1 MSSPTSSEHQGLPA
15 SNEVHALPEHA
26 SPASTGL
33 PDDASQH
40 PVPAEKK
47 RKSSWTRMLILL
59 LILLAFVGVVVY
71 RIRSNK
77 KEDQKQAQGA
87 AAAANRPIPVAFD
100 VVQQRPVP
108 IFLTALGTVT
118 AYNTVTLKSRVDGQI
133 VRINFR
139 EGQRVTQGQLLIEI
153 DPRPYQ
159 AALAQA
165 QGNLTRDQANA
176 ANATAQQQRYN
187 QLYSAG
193 VVSREQ
199 AQAQESTAGQATGTL
214 EADRA
219 AIQAARVNL
228 AYTRITS
235 PITGIVGLRQ
245 VDIGNIVAANS
256 STGLLV
262 ITQVEPI
269 AVIFT
274 LPEDQLPGVFERLR
288 GGHQLLA
295 EAWDRA
301 NTHKLATG
309 ALLTVDNQIDTTTGT
324 AKLKAIFNNTDG
336 ALFPNQFVN
345 IHLVLENRTNAVI
358 IPAAAVQTGSNG
370 SYVYVIDMQHPIAPA
385 PAAGADGKSN
395 AANSQSNP
403 PVADN
408 TGAPTGSTG
417 TTPSTGTGTAAGT
430 AEGGSGKGSGRGGN
444 HAAGGGGSRQTS
456 YPVHTR
462 PIVIDLTQGN
472 TVVIHSGVQ
481 PGDRVVTDG
490 EEKLK
495 DGSKVLPRPA
505 ASVDNSGSMGN
516 AAAAPANQ
524 SDTGSTRSTRQPN
537 SSFNNGKN
545 GDRDGPPTHKT
556 PPAPQQQ

>member
-1 MSSPTSSEHQGLPA
+1 MSSPPTSEHHDLHA
-15 SNEVHALPEHA
+15 SHEVHALPEHA

-33 PDDASQH
+33 PDDASQR
-40 PVPAEKK
+40 PAPAAPK
-47 RKSSWTRMLILL
+47 KSSWLRMLVLL
-59 LILLAFVGVVVY
+59 LVILSVVAFVVY
-71 RIRSNK
+71 RIRTNK

-87 AAAANRPIPVAFD
+87 AAAANRPVPVAYD
-100 VVQQRPVP
+100 VVQQRAVP
-108 IFLTALGTVT
+108 IYLQALGTVT

-133 VRINFR
+133 VRVNFR
-139 EGQRVTQGQLLIEI
+139 EGQRVRQGDLLIEI

-219 AIQAARVNL
+219 AIQAARVNV

-245 VDIGNIVAANS
+245 VDIGNVIQAS
-256 STGLLV
+256 STTGLVV

-269 AVIFT
+269 SVIFT
-274 LPEDQLPGVFERLR
+274 LPEDQLPAVFERMR

-295 EAWDRA
+295 EAWDR
-301 NTHKLATG
+301 NNSHKLATG

-324 AKLKAIFNNTDG
+324 AKLKAVFNNTDG

-345 IHLVLENRTNAVI
+345 IRLILENRTNAI
-358 IPAAAVQTGSNG
+358 TIPAAAVQTGASG
-370 SYVYVIDMQHPIAPA
+370 SFVYVIDMQHPVAA
-385 PAAGADGKSN
+385 AAGTGRSAGAN
-395 AANSQSNP
+395 NGAAA
-403 PVADN
+403 PVAD
-408 TGAPTGSTG
+408 STG
-417 TTPSTGTGTAAGT
+417 TPTGGAGSTPTAGTGTTAGT
-430 AEGGSGKGSGRGGN
+430 AQNTGKGGGRGG
-444 HAAGGGGSRQTS
+444 AGGSSRES
-456 YPVHTR
+456 YPVRAT
-462 PIVIDLTQGN
+462 PIAIDLTQGN
-472 TVVIHSGVQ
+472 LVVVRSGVQ
-481 PGDRVVTDG
+481 PGERVVTDG

-495 DGSKVLPRPA
+495 DGSKVQPRPA
-505 ASVDNSGSMGN
+505 TTVDNGAATMGN
-516 AAAAPANQ
+516 AAVAPSAHSQ
-524 SDTGSTRSTRQPN
+524 TGNTRSLRTPT
-537 SSFNNGKN
+537 SSFNNGKD

-556 PPAPQQQ
+556 PPAPQQ

>member
-1 MSSPTSSEHQGLPA
+1 MSSPTTSEHHDLHA
-15 SNEVHALPEHA
+15 SPEVHALPEHA

-33 PDDASQH
+33 PDDASQR
-40 PVPAEKK
+40 PGPDTPK
-47 RKSSWTRMLILL
+47 KSSWLRILILL
-59 LILLAFVGVVVY
+59 LVILSAAAFVVY
-71 RIRSNK
+71 RIRTNK

-87 AAAANRPIPVAFD
+87 AAAANRAVPVAYD
-100 VVQQRPVP
+100 VVQQRAVP
-108 IFLTALGTVT
+108 IYLQALGTVT

-133 VRINFR
+133 VRVNFR
-139 EGQRVTQGQLLIEI
+139 EGQRVRQGDLLIEI

-219 AIQAARVNL
+219 AIQAARVNV

-245 VDIGNIVAANS
+245 VDIGNVIQAS
-256 STGLLV
+256 STTGLVV

-269 AVIFT
+269 SVIFT
-274 LPEDQLPGVFERLR
+274 LPEDQLPAVFERMR
-288 GGHQLLA
+288 GGHQLMA
-295 EAWDRA
+295 EAWDRN

-324 AKLKAIFNNTDG
+324 AKLKAVFNNTDG

-345 IHLVLENRTNAVI
+345 IRLVLENRTNAI
-358 IPAAAVQTGSNG
+358 TIPAAAVQTGASG
-370 SYVYVIDMQHPIAPA
+370 SFVYVIDMQHPIAAQPSSGK
-385 PAAGADGKSN
+385 PAAANGA
-395 AANSQSNP
+395 AAP
-403 PVADN
+403 PVADSAGTP
-408 TGAPTGSTG
+408 TGASGSSTPSTDTG
-417 TTPSTGTGTAAGT
+417 TTAGT
-430 AEGGSGKGSGRGGN
+430 AQTTGKGSGRGG
-444 HAAGGGGSRQTS
+444 AAGGSRDS
-456 YPVHTR
+456 YPVRAT
-462 PIVIDLTQGN
+462 PVVIDLTQGN
-472 TVVIHSGVQ
+472 LVVVRSGVK
-481 PGDRVVTDG
+481 PGEHVVTDG

-495 DGSKVLPRPA
+495 DGSKVQPRPA
-505 ASVDNSGSMGN
+505 ATVDSGAPAMGN
-516 AAAAPANQ
+516 AAVAPSLHPASGN
-524 SDTGSTRSTRQPN
+524 TRSLRTPT
-537 SSFNNGKN
+537 SSFNNGKD

-556 PPAPQQQ
+556 PPPPQQ